1 VGDAFYSIVHG
12 ELFWRGGATL
22 SALREA
28 ATCGPAAAAVT
39 EERQTLL
46 REGMRA
52 GRNTSAERAQPLR
65 VQ

>member
-1 VGDAFYSIVHG
+1 M
-12 ELFWRGGATL
+12 L
-22 SALREA
+22 SALHEA
-28 ATCGPAAAAVT
+28 VACAPAAAAVT